1 MKHFRALVG
10 AIFLLFLS
18 TLALAA
24 PVNPNTADASALAA
38 GLNGVGPK
46 IAAAIID
53 YRTAHGPFKS
63 VEDLMNVKGIGPK
76 ILERNRA
83 NIVIDTRAKTVKK

>member
-1 MKHFRALVG
+1 MKYFRALVG
-10 AIFLLFLS
+10 AFFLLFLS
-18 TLALAA
+18 TIALAA
-24 PVNPNTADASALAA
+24 PVNLNTADAAALAA

-46 IAAAIID
+46 IASAIID
-53 YRTAHGPFKS
+53 YRTANGPFKS

-83 NIVIDTRAKTVKK
+83 NIVIKAPAKAAKK